1 MHVDLR
7 WKEGLTFTGE
17 TQAGFSLLT
26 SNERDEAG
34 NRPGFGP
41 LELMALSIGACA
53 GMDVISILQK
63 KRQEVTAFQIQV
75 HSTQAE
81 THPRVWTALRVEYIL
96 TGRNI
101 DPQAVERAIELS
113 KDKYCPTQNMIKEAV
128 GIEYSYQI
136 IEV

>member
-1 MHVDLR
+1 MRVDLE
-7 WKEGLTFTGE
+7 WKEGMTFTGE
-17 TQAGFSLLT
+17 SPGGYSLIA
-26 SNERDEAG
+26 SNERDESG

-63 KRQEVTAFQIQV
+63 KRQDVTALKLQV
-75 HSTQAE
+75 HATQAE
-81 THPRVWTALRVEYIL
+81 THPRVWTALRVEYVL

-113 KDKYCPTQNMIKEAV
+113 KDKYCPAQNMIKQSVE
-128 GIEYSYQI
+128 IEYSFQI
-136 IEV
+136 IEA